1 MGNMTIHKSIII
13 NARAEVVWA
22 YLTDPK
28 KIGKWFHQPEEALE
42 VGKTYQMR
50 GKDSGEV
57 FMSGKVLVA
66 DPFKRLE
73 YEFNLVPMGN
83 TQSHVA

>member
-1 MGNMTIHKSIII
+1 
-13 NARAEVVWA
+13 
-22 YLTDPK
+22 
-28 KIGKWFHQPEEALE
+28 
-42 VGKTYQMR
+42 MR

-66 DPFKRLE
+66 EPFKRLE

-83 TQSHVA
+83 TQSHVAWAITEFNVGVQPNLTHSAVDAGLLFGLDHGWDKHLEQMREVLAD

>member
-28 KIGKWFHQPEEALE
+28 KN
-42 VGKTYQMR
+42 R
-50 GKDSGEV
+50 
-57 FMSGKVLVA
+57 
-66 DPFKRLE
+66 
-73 YEFNLVPMGN
+73 
-83 TQSHVA
+83 